1 MPRYRITT
9 LVDITRSN
17 PSRSEEDLVKIGQQS
32 NFNSLIQSIG
42 LRSNVEW
49 NRDPEI
55 LAGRLPEPFQGKST
69 HWIWE
74 FEVER
79 ERIFESNDDP
89 VGLLKEDLNG
99 VPVVVGL
106 RETAEI
112 RPAVF
117 QTKGEFQNT
126 LIEII

>member
-1 MPRYRITT
+1 
-9 LVDITRSN
+9 
-17 PSRSEEDLVKIGQQS
+17 VKIGQQS

-49 NRDPEI
+49 NRDPEMKD
-55 LAGRLPEPFQGKST
+55 GRLSGPFQGKSN

-79 ERIFESNDDP
+79 ERVFEQDNDP
-89 VGLLKEDLNG
+89 VALLKEDLNG